1 VKTFT
6 PPYTRYLVSPP
17 RAKRAQYVYRPVVP
31 VTLSFGKRAIR
42 FDALVDSGTDQC
54 TFPGWIVR
62 RLGKDLYK
70 GKERLFSG
78 IGGSVLA
85 YLHRSRLEFHGVKFT
100 ANVFYSHAWDDMPFG
115 LLGQASFF
123 AHFDVKFS
131 YSDKAIHFSYR

>member
-1 VKTFT
+1 MKTFT
-6 PPYTRYLVSPP
+6 LPYTRYLVSPP
-17 RAKRAQYVYRPVVP
+17 HAKRAQYVYRPVVP

-42 FDALVDSGTDQC
+42 FDALVDSGADQC

-85 YLHRSRLEFHGVKFT
+85 YLHRSC
-100 ANVFYSHAWDDMPFG
+100 FG
-115 LLGQASFF
+115 LHGIAFMVKVFFDGLGRIN
-123 AHFDVKFS
+123 VKS
-131 YSDKAIHFSYR
+131 SVYVES